1 MKTMPMMMGVLVVGL
16 TPLMAEARGMGNM
29 PSFEM
34 LDRDGSGS
42 LSVEDF
48 QAGLQGMR
56 NAMHDQV
63 IARLMEQAD
72 DDGRLDEDA
81 LRAGFAALHQ
91 EWQARREGA
100 GAARRA
106 MMQSRLFDRI
116 DSNNDGVI
124 DAEEYEAFLA
134 RRSERM
140 EQRGPRGPRGQ
151 GSHGRRD

>member
-1 MKTMPMMMGVLVVGL
+1 MKTIPIIMGVLVVGL
-16 TPLMAEARGMGNM
+16 SPLMAEARGMGSM

-42 LSVEDF
+42 LSAEDF
-48 QAGLQGMR
+48 EAGLQGMR
-56 NAMHDQV
+56 GALHDHV

-72 DDGRLDEDA
+72 EDGRLDEDA
-81 LRAGFAALHQ
+81 LRAGFAALHDERQ
-91 EWQARREGA
+91 VGRQG
-100 GAARRA
+100 ARRA

-124 DAEEYEAFLA
+124 DAAEYDAFLA

-140 EQRGPRGPRGQ
+140 EQRGQRGPRGH
-151 GSHGRRD
+151 GGHGRRE